1 MEYRIGVDT
10 LGSESPSRL
19 IVQGVIEFARAN
31 SACEVL
37 CIGRT
42 HDLAPARSEDLAVI
56 ECEKAINQHDSL
68 VEILRSESS
77 SSMHVGLNL
86 LAEREIDAF
95 VSTGNTAALM
105 ALGRHTLPMLPGW
118 IRPAIIKRF
127 EGKKSPFWILDLGAN
142 IARKRNLL
150 LQFAYLGTAYAKS
163 MHLTTKPRVAVLNIG
178 AEAHKGP
185 EVLRRVAVEL
195 SRQRLFDFVGFIEAD
210 LLFDGFA
217 DVVVTDGFSGNI
229 MLKSLEGAAKITHH
243 YIREALDK
251 AALSNH
257 ELAES
262 IARNVN
268 SRLNSQSYNGA
279 SLIGLDGVVI
289 KSHGHADNVG
299 IEAAL
304 KLARDEVHAAIPK
317 RLKMHFQE
325 LAGTTL
331 T

>member
-1 MEYRIGVDT
+1 MVYRICVDT

-42 HDLAPARSEDLAVI
+42 DDLAPVRSEGLAVV
-56 ECEKAINQHDSL
+56 ECDNAINQHDSL
-68 VEILRSESS
+68 VDILRSESS
-77 SSMHVGLNL
+77 TSMRIGLNL
-86 LAEREIDAF
+86 LAKHEIDAF

-127 EGKKSPFWILDLGAN
+127 EGKKCPFWILDLGAN
-142 IARKRNLL
+142 IARKQNLL
-150 LQFAYLGTAYAKS
+150 LQFASLGTAYAKS

-185 EVLRRVAVEL
+185 AVLRRVAVEL
-195 SRQRLFDFVGFIEAD
+195 SRQSHFNFVGFIEAD
-210 LLFDGFA
+210 LLFDGLA

-243 YIREALDK
+243 YIREALDE
-251 AALSNH
+251 AALSDH

-262 IARNVN
+262 IARKVN

-279 SLIGLDGVVI
+279 SLVGLDGVVI
-289 KSHGHADNVG
+289 KSHGHSDNIG

-304 KLARDEVHAAIPK
+304 KLARDEVQAAIPTK
-317 RLKMHFQE
+317 LKVHFQE
-325 LAGTTL
+325 LTGTSV
-331 T
+331 